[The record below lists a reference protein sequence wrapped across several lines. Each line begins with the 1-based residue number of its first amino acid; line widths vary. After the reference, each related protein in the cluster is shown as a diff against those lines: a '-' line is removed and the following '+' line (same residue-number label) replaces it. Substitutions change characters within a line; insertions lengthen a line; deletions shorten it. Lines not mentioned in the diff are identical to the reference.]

1 MVIEDKEDV
10 IENLK
15 MQIEEF
21 ERELVGLQEQMTHV
35 IKLNS
40 EISQASEHW
49 EKSYHDQITANA
61 ENLATQ
67 EADFKVL

>member
-1 MVIEDKEDV
+1 MVVEDKEDA

-35 IKLNS
+35 VKLNS

-49 EKSYHDQITANA
+49 EKSYHD
-61 ENLATQ
+61 
-67 EADFKVL
+67 